1 MATEKVSFL
10 ESQQSREIIE
20 LSQLLQETSDNV
32 TTSPSGLPLSAKRP
46 VIKKILEAM
55 AAGID
60 VSSIFGNVV
69 KAASTKDLVL
79 KKLAYIYI
87 STQAEQNADLVI
99 LAINTFQK
107 DLHDENLFVRG
118 LALRTLCSMR
128 LSEYVPYMLESLN
141 SALKDSSAYVRKT
154 ALISCIKVFHL
165 SPEHVLD
172 TTLIDQLYK
181 TLGDRDPEVVANC
194 VVALNEILHS
204 QGGMT
209 VNKKVALY
217 LLQRIRDFNEWH
229 QCLILNTLVR
239 YKPNEDDEIYDI
251 MNLLDDRLKH
261 HNSGV
266 QLAAMKLFIY
276 LTINIPEI
284 HEDLY
289 KRVREPLLTLLS
301 LGNPEIAYSCLEH
314 LILLVKSAPQL
325 FQSDYKQFYRRIKE
339 PSFVTLKKLELF
351 QEVATDINAKE
362 IVDEISC
369 YITSDNGAIA
379 NKSIQT
385 ISNIAIRIGSI
396 LTYSL
401 EIFIKLLETGKDNIV
416 SGIITILE
424 DLLNESPD
432 KFDGLL
438 SVLPSIWASVDLTS
452 PAGPAF
458 LNLLM
463 TVGNTLPETP
473 YILES
478 LIEDIEN
485 YPGTSFRLQL
495 LNSSVALFLLRP
507 AECKDMLA
515 KLFKYTMKSTEHLEV
530 RERSLFLY
538 QLLRFDI
545 ETAKKIFD
553 FRHETTKISN
563 KNLWN
568 TTKGRPLYEF
578 NTLSITYGKPSEQF
592 IVDTGPTF
600 YWQSNQ
606 EIDSQFSPTL
616 EFDTASEHN
625 RDTFTLSSEN
635 PIDADA
641 NVFKS
646 CWSKFINSD
655 QLEISLPETSML
667 VKSLTLDDIEDVF
680 KESNIFTM
688 ASGNTGD
695 VLKFFLY
702 SKEENS
708 HVLILCELKINI
720 HLASANINIKT
731 GYLPQDEIGSDAQ
744 ETELFKYSQHFSH
757 YLTTCLQ
764 NLKNLISE
772 KLSYLKNLTNNMV
785 SNKEYQTYLDSERIY
800 TCSKCHTHLAEHKEL
815 ISKAFQGRLGRA
827 YLFNAVEN
835 VCLGQKEDRTLI
847 TGVHTVKDIS
857 CIGCNTVIGWKYV
870 SICLSRRSEVQR
882 E

>member
-60 VSSIFGNVV
+60 VSSLFGNVV

-165 SPEHVLD
+165 SPKHVLD

-181 TLGDRDPEVVANC
+181 TLGDGDPEVVANC

-204 QGGMT
+204 QGGMN

-239 YKPNEDDEIYDI
+239 YKPNEEDEIYDI

-266 QLAAMKLFIY
+266 QLATMKLFIY

-284 HEDLY
+284 QEDLY

-314 LILLVKSAPQL
+314 LILLVKLAPQL
-325 FQSDYKQFYRRIKE
+325 FQPDYKQFYRRIKE
-339 PSFVTLKKLELF
+339 PSFVTLKKLELL

-485 YPGTSFRLQL
+485 YPETSFRLQL

-515 KLFKYTMKSTEHLEV
+515 KLFKYTMKSTEHLE
-530 RERSLFLY
+530 
-538 QLLRFDI
+538 
-545 ETAKKIFD
+545 AKKIFD

-563 KNLWN
+563 KNSWN
-568 TTKGRPLYEF
+568 ATKGRPLYEF
-578 NTLSITYGKPSEQF
+578 NTLSITYGKPPEQF
-592 IVDTGPTF
+592 IADTGPTF
-600 YWQSNQ
+600 YWQNNQ

-646 CWSKFINSD
+646 CWSKFISSD

-667 VKSLTLDDIEDVF
+667 VKSLTPDDIEDVF

-702 SKEENS
+702 AKEENS

-731 GYLPQDEIGSDAQ
+731 GYLPQDKIVSDAQ

-764 NLKNLISE
+764 NLKNLI
-772 KLSYLKNLTNNMV
+772 
-785 SNKEYQTYLDSERIY
+785 EYQTFLDSERIY

-870 SICLSRRSEVQR
+870 HAFQEDQKYKENKYIVEKAMILKENN
-882 E
+882 

>member
-1 MATEKVSFL
+1 PGDRNLHGRLPVRMCMTGLTQPQRVSHSYHARQDSL
-10 ESQQSREIIE
+10 NRSVSRIPIMLNNYSANE
-20 LSQLLQETSDNV
+20 LSEQTLTSKSSFMEISYFFVPDNV
-32 TTSPSGLPLSAKRP
+32 TTNPSGLPLSAKRP
-46 VIKKILEAM
+46 VVKKILEAM

-60 VSSIFGNVV
+60 VSSLFGNVV
-69 KAASTKDLVL
+69 KAI
-79 KKLAYIYI
+79 KKGSFHKRSSSKKTGLYII

-118 LALRTLCSMR
+118 

-165 SPEHVLD
+165 SPKHVLD

-181 TLGDRDPEVVANC
+181 TLGDRDSEVVANC

-209 VNKKVALY
+209 VNKNIAMY

-229 QCLILNTLVR
+229 QCLILNTLVK
-239 YKPNEDDEIYDI
+239 YQPNEDDEIYDI
-251 MNLLDDRLKH
+251 M
-261 HNSGV
+261 
-266 QLAAMKLFIY
+266 
-276 LTINIPEI
+276 
-284 HEDLY
+284 
-289 KRVREPLLTLLS
+289 
-301 LGNPEIAYSCLEH
+301 
-314 LILLVKSAPQL
+314 
-325 FQSDYKQFYRRIKE
+325 
-339 PSFVTLKKLELF
+339 TLKKLELL
-351 QEVATDINAKE
+351 QDVATDINAKE
-362 IVDEISC
+362 IVDEI
-369 YITSDNGAIA
+369 SDNGAIA

-385 ISNIAIRIGSI
+385 ISNIAIRIG
-396 LTYSL
+396 
-401 EIFIKLLETGKDNIV
+401 
-416 SGIITILE
+416 

-452 PAGPAF
+452 SAGPAF

-485 YPGTSFRLQL
+485 YPDALFRLQL
-495 LNSSVALFLLRP
+495 LNSSVALLLLRP

-515 KLFKYTMKSTEHLEV
+515 KL
-530 RERSLFLY
+530 
-538 QLLRFDI
+538 
-545 ETAKKIFD
+545 AKKIFE

-563 KNLWN
+563 NNSWN
-568 TTKGRPLYEF
+568 TTKGREDEF
-578 NTLSITYGKPSEQF
+578 NTLSIIYGKPSEQF

-600 YWQSNQ
+600 YWQNKQ
-606 EIDSQFSPTL
+606 EIDSQLSPTL

-625 RDTFTLSSEN
+625 RDTFTLSSVN

-646 CWSKFINSD
+646 CWSKFIKSD

-667 VKSLTLDDIEDVF
+667 VKSLTLDDIEYVF
-680 KESNIFTM
+680 KESNIFTI

-702 SKEENS
+702 AKEENS

-731 GYLPQDEIGSDAQ
+731 G
-744 ETELFKYSQHFSH
+744 
-757 YLTTCLQ
+757 
-764 NLKNLISE
+764 
-772 KLSYLKNLTNNMV
+772 
-785 SNKEYQTYLDSERIY
+785 
-800 TCSKCHTHLAEHKEL
+800 
-815 ISKAFQGRLGRA
+815 
-827 YLFNAVEN
+827 
-835 VCLGQKEDRTLI
+835 
-847 TGVHTVKDIS
+847 
-857 CIGCNTVIGWKYV
+857 
-870 SICLSRRSEVQR
+870 
-882 E
+882 

>member
-20 LSQLLQETSDNV
+20 LSQQLQETSDNV

-46 VIKKILEAM
+46 VVKKILETM

-60 VSSIFGNVV
+60 VSSLFGDVV
-69 KAASTKDLVL
+69 KVASTKDLVL

-87 STQAEQNADLVI
+87 STQAEQNAELVI

-107 DLHDENLFVRG
+107 DLHDENSFVRG

-141 SALKDSSAYVRKT
+141 YALTDSSAYVRKT

-165 SPEHVLD
+165 SPKHVLD
-172 TTLIDQLYK
+172 TDLIDQLYK
-181 TLGDRDPEVVANC
+181 TLGDRDSEVVANS
-194 VVALNEILHS
+194 VVALNEILDS

-209 VNKKVALY
+209 INKKIALY

-229 QCLILNTLVR
+229 QCLILNTLVK
-239 YKPNEDDEIYDI
+239 YKPSEEDEVYDI

-261 HNSGV
+261 QNSGV
-266 QLAAMKLFIY
+266 QLATMKLFIH

-289 KRVREPLLTLLS
+289 RRIREPMLTLLS
-301 LGNPEIAYSCLEH
+301 LSNPEIAYSCLEH
-314 LILLVKSAPQL
+314 LIVLVKSAPQL

-339 PSFVTLKKLELF
+339 PSFVTLKKLELL
-351 QEVATDINAKE
+351 QEIVTDISAKG
-362 IVDEISC
+362 IVDEI
-369 YITSDNGAIA
+369 SDNGAIA
-379 NKSIQT
+379 NKSIQI
-385 ISNIAIRIGSI
+385 ISNIAIRVGSI

-515 KLFKYTMKSTEHLEV
+515 KLFKCTMKPTENLEV

-545 ETAKKIFD
+545 ETAKKIFA
-553 FRHETTKISN
+553 FRHETPKISN
-563 KNLWN
+563 KNSFN
-568 TTKGRPLYEF
+568 TTKV
-578 NTLSITYGKPSEQF
+578 SE
-592 IVDTGPTF
+592 
-600 YWQSNQ
+600 N
-606 EIDSQFSPTL
+606 
-616 EFDTASEHN
+616 N
-625 RDTFTLSSEN
+625 RDTFTLSNVN

-646 CWSKFINSD
+646 CWNKFINSD
-655 QLEISLPETSML
+655 PFEIPLPETSTFA
-667 VKSLTLDDIEDVF
+667 KSLTLDDIEGVF
-680 KESNIFTM
+680 KDNNIFTM
-688 ASGNTGD
+688 ASGNKGN
-695 VLKFFLY
+695 VWKFFLY
-702 SKEENS
+702 AKEENS

-720 HLASANINIKT
+720 NLASANINIKT
-731 GYLPQDEIGSDAQ
+731 GYLSQDKIVSDTQ
-744 ETELFKYSQHFSH
+744 ETELLKHSNHFSH
-757 YLTTCLQ
+757 YLTTIFPF
-764 NLKNLISE
+764 K
-772 KLSYLKNLTNNMV
+772 KNNMV
-785 SNKEYQTYLDSERIY
+785 SSKDYQTFLDSERIY
-800 TCSKCHTHLAEHKEL
+800 TCSKCHTHLAEHGEL

-857 CIGCNTVIGWKYV
+857 CIGCNTVVGWKYV
-870 SICLSRRSEVQR
+870 HAFQDDQKYKENKYIVEKAMILKENNWDER
-882 E
+882 